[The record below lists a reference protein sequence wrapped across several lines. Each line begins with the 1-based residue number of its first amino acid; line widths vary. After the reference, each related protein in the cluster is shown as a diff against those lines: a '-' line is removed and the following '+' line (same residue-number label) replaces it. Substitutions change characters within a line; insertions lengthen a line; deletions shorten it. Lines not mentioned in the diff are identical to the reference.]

1 MDQMALI
8 INSNWNNKS
17 INMGKNIFEKIA
29 VLINGK
35 EKKKDESQVQSIS
48 KSTNAI
54 QFVDEVMQA
63 VGDSMKKNFGGQKMD
78 LKDKVLVL
86 WVIDSMQFTL
96 LNTDAFREDLGITL
110 YNQQGLVFKDF
121 DIKQISGEPDKG
133 LSEIAE
139 GLYIELRG
147 NVVQEVKP
155 DAKMQRARVSSI
167 QGHGSTVDACYILD
181 AKVLSKCNCNIG
193 IGRTPMLD
201 SGLMRV
207 NHIVVDDNENSPE
220 FQKNKFVSRSHAHI
234 NYSEKYGFRLYVD
247 NGGTSKAGKRTYIQR
262 GENIIKLEN
271 PMIPEPLRDGDIII
285 LSKNVYLMF
294 NKENS

>member
-1 MDQMALI
+1 
-8 INSNWNNKS
+8 
-17 INMGKNIFEKIA
+17 MGKGFFGKIA
-29 VLINGK
+29 ELINGK
-35 EKKKDESQVQSIS
+35 EEQKDEPQVQSVS
-48 KSTNAI
+48 KSANAI

-78 LKDKVLVL
+78 LKDKILVL

-96 LNTDAFREDLGITL
+96 LNTDAFREELGTTL
-110 YNQQGLVFKDF
+110 YNEQGLVFKDF

-201 SGLMRV
+201 NGRMRV
-207 NHIVVDDNENSPE
+207 NHIVVDDNENSPQFE
-220 FQKNKFVSRSHAHI
+220 KNKYVSRNHAHI
-234 NYSEKYGFRLYVD
+234 NYREKDGFRLFVD
-247 NGGTSKAGKRTYIQR
+247 SGGTSAAFKRTYIQR

-271 PMIPEPLRDGDIII
+271 TMVPVPLLDGDIII

-294 NKENS
+294 NKENC